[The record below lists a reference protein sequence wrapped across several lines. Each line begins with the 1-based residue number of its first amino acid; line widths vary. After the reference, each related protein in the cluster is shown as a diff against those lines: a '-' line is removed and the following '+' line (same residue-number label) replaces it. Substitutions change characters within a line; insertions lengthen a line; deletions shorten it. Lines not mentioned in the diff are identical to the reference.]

1 MEFNMN
7 INSDI
12 NKNID
17 LLSGLKSEEQ
27 NTSILNTLFS
37 INFENDAPSELINE
51 EEFVFKE
58 DEVAIINYLSNLIP
72 NFQNENK
79 NLLDLKKIKK
89 QIQIDVN
96 ISPKLKE
103 NILNFLSEEKFVLKD
118 FNVNILNKN
127 NVNNKKSTDY
137 MDSLKPNINQKHQ
150 SNNFVKNESKSTNVG
165 KDESKSTDVEKN
177 ESKINIRGNNPLN
190 KDNINISKT
199 FENIYSKDKNINK
212 VENDKKEITNFVK
225 KIKKNNHPN
234 KIYQLPQSNS
244 LKYKQLNEIT
254 SHIDQKTVDNKNLP
268 LINNQISEAS
278 NNNKFNG
285 NKLNN
290 NQILN
295 VQHSIQANNTGS
307 NFSQQNDSSFSNSSY
322 NSVLEN
328 FIDNLDL
335 TQKGWTSKLTSRIE
349 KAIQNGGEEIEFNLK
364 PKNLGLLKVSVKFKN
379 GVGNVKIVTE
389 NSFVTSALNQNENY
403 LQKLFNEQGI
413 NLDFSAQNEG
423 KKFDSRNNSNQNSQN
438 NDKKNSTQSD
448 INIKNSEDD
457 SDIIAKNN
465 SSRHMIN
472 VIA

>member
-1 MEFNMN
+1 MN

-37 INFENDAPSELINE
+37 INFENDTPLELINE

-103 NILNFLSEEKFVLKD
+103 NILNFLSEEKFGLKD

-127 NVNNKKSTDY
+127 NVNSKKSTDY
-137 MDSLKPNINQKHQ
+137 IDNLKPNINLKHQ
-150 SNNFVKNESKSTNVG
+150 SNNSVKNESKLTDVG
-165 KDESKSTDVEKN
+165 KSK
-177 ESKINIRGNNPLN
+177 SKINISGNNPLN
-190 KDNINISKT
+190 KHNINISKT
-199 FENIYSKDKNINK
+199 LENIYSENENINK

-254 SHIDQKTVDNKNLP
+254 SHIDQKIVVNENFA

-285 NKLNN
+285 SKLNN

-307 NFSQQNDSSFSNSSY
+307 NFSQQNDSSFSNSNY

>member
-1 MEFNMN
+1 MN
-7 INSDI
+7 INSDV

-37 INFENDAPSELINE
+37 INFENDTPSELINE

-103 NILNFLSEEKFVLKD
+103 NILNFLSEEKFGLKD

-127 NVNNKKSTDY
+127 NVNNKKSFDY

-165 KDESKSTDVEKN
+165 KDESKSIDVVKN

-199 FENIYSKDKNINK
+199 FENIYSENKNINK

-448 INIKNSEDD
+448 INIKNSEDE

>member
-1 MEFNMN
+1 MN
-7 INSDI
+7 INSDV

-51 EEFVFKE
+51 KEFVFKE

-103 NILNFLSEEKFVLKD
+103 NILNFLSKEKFGLKD

-150 SNNFVKNESKSTNVG
+150 SNHFVKNKSKSTNV
-165 KDESKSTDVEKN
+165 VKN

-199 FENIYSKDKNINK
+199 FENIYSKDKNIDK
-212 VENDKKEITNFVK
+212 AENDKKEITNFVK

-268 LINNQISEAS
+268 LINNQISEPS
-278 NNNKFNG
+278 NNTKFNG
-285 NKLNN
+285 SKLNN

>member
-1 MEFNMN
+1 MN
-7 INSDI
+7 INSDV

-37 INFENDAPSELINE
+37 INFENDTPLELINE

-89 QIQIDVN
+89 QIQIDIN

-103 NILNFLSEEKFVLKD
+103 NILNFLSEEKFGLKD

-127 NVNNKKSTDY
+127 NVNNKKSFDY
-137 MDSLKPNINQKHQ
+137 IDSLKPNINQKHH

-165 KDESKSTDVEKN
+165 KEESKSTNFVKN

-199 FENIYSKDKNINK
+199 FENIYSENKNINK

-448 INIKNSEDD
+448 INIKNSEDE

>member
-1 MEFNMN
+1 MN
-7 INSDI
+7 INSDV

-17 LLSGLKSEEQ
+17 LLSGLKSKEQ

-37 INFENDAPSELINE
+37 INFESDTPLELINE

-89 QIQIDVN
+89 QIRIDIN

-103 NILNFLSEEKFVLKD
+103 NILNFLSEEKFGLKD

-127 NVNNKKSTDY
+127 NVNNKKSFGY

-150 SNNFVKNESKSTNVG
+150 SNNSVKNESKSTNFV
-165 KDESKSTDVEKN
+165 KN

-199 FENIYSKDKNINK
+199 FENIYSEEKNINK
-212 VENDKKEITNFVK
+212 VENDKKETTNFVK

-268 LINNQISEAS
+268 LINNQISEPS

-448 INIKNSEDD
+448 INIKNSEDE

>member
-1 MEFNMN
+1 MN
-7 INSDI
+7 INSDV

-103 NILNFLSEEKFVLKD
+103 NILNFLSEEKFGLKD

-127 NVNNKKSTDY
+127 NVNNKKSFDY

-165 KDESKSTDVEKN
+165 KDESKSTNVVKN

-199 FENIYSKDKNINK
+199 FENIYSENKNINK

-268 LINNQISEAS
+268 LINSQISEPS

-285 NKLNN
+285 SKLNN

-448 INIKNSEDD
+448 INIKNSEDE

>member
-1 MEFNMN
+1 MN
-7 INSDI
+7 INSDV

-37 INFENDAPSELINE
+37 INFENDTPSELINE

-103 NILNFLSEEKFVLKD
+103 NILNILSEEKFGLKD

-127 NVNNKKSTDY
+127 NVNNKKSFDY

-150 SNNFVKNESKSTNVG
+150 SNNFVKNESKSTNV
-165 KDESKSTDVEKN
+165 VKN

-199 FENIYSKDKNINK
+199 FENIYSENKNINK

-448 INIKNSEDD
+448 INIKNSEDE

>member
-1 MEFNMN
+1 MN

-37 INFENDAPSELINE
+37 INFENDTPLELINE

-103 NILNFLSEEKFVLKD
+103 NILNFLSEEKFGLKD

-127 NVNNKKSTDY
+127 NVNSKKSTDY
-137 MDSLKPNINQKHQ
+137 IDNLKPNINLKHQ
-150 SNNFVKNESKSTNVG
+150 SNNSVKNESKLTDVG
-165 KDESKSTDVEKN
+165 KS
-177 ESKINIRGNNPLN
+177 ESKINISGNNPLN
-190 KDNINISKT
+190 KHNINISKT
-199 FENIYSKDKNINK
+199 LENIYSENENINK

-254 SHIDQKTVDNKNLP
+254 SHIDQKIVDNKNFP

>member
-1 MEFNMN
+1 MN
-7 INSDI
+7 INSDV

-27 NTSILNTLFS
+27 STSILNTLFS
-37 INFENDAPSELINE
+37 INFENDIPSELNHE
-51 EEFVFKE
+51 EEFIFKE
-58 DEVAIINYLSNLIP
+58 DEVAIINYLSNFIP

-79 NLLDLKKIKK
+79 YLSDLKKIKK
-89 QIQIDVN
+89 QIQIDLN
-96 ISPKLKE
+96 INPKLKE
-103 NILNFLSEEKFVLKD
+103 NILNFLSEEKFALKD

-127 NVNNKKSTDY
+127 NVNNKKSIDY
-137 MDSLKPNINQKHQ
+137 MDSLKQNINQKHQ
-150 SNNFVKNESKSTNVG
+150 SKNSLKNESKSTNVG
-165 KDESKSTDVEKN
+165 KDESKSTNVVNN

-199 FENIYSKDKNINK
+199 FENIYSEDKNINK

-268 LINNQISEAS
+268 LTNNQISEPS

-295 VQHSIQANNTGS
+295 VQHSIQANNSGS

-413 NLDFSAQNEG
+413 SLDFSAQNEG

-448 INIKNSEDD
+448 INIKNSEDE

>member
-1 MEFNMN
+1 MN
-7 INSDI
+7 INSDV

-37 INFENDAPSELINE
+37 INFESDTPSELIIE

-72 NFQNENK
+72 NFQNKNK
-79 NLLDLKKIKK
+79 NLLDLKKIKN

-103 NILNFLSEEKFVLKD
+103 NILNFLSEEKFGLKD

-127 NVNNKKSTDY
+127 KVNNKKSLDY
-137 MDSLKPNINQKHQ
+137 VDSLKPNINQKHQ
-150 SNNFVKNESKSTNVG
+150 SNNFVKNESKSTIVG
-165 KDESKSTDVEKN
+165 KDGSKSTDVVKI

-199 FENIYSKDKNINK
+199 FENIYSENKNINK

-254 SHIDQKTVDNKNLP
+254 THIDQKTVDNKNLP
-268 LINNQISEAS
+268 LINNQISESS

-364 PKNLGLLKVSVKFKN
+364 PKNLGLLKVSVRFKN

-448 INIKNSEDD
+448 INIKISEDE

>member
-1 MEFNMN
+1 MN
-7 INSDI
+7 INSDV

-103 NILNFLSEEKFVLKD
+103 NILNILSEEKFGLKD

-127 NVNNKKSTDY
+127 NVNNKKSFDY

-165 KDESKSTDVEKN
+165 KDESKSTNVAKN
-177 ESKINIRGNNPLN
+177 ESKINISGNNPLN

-199 FENIYSKDKNINK
+199 FENIYSENKNINK

-448 INIKNSEDD
+448 INIKNSEDE

>member
-1 MEFNMN
+1 MN
-7 INSDI
+7 INSDV

-103 NILNFLSEEKFVLKD
+103 NILNFLSEEKFGLKD

-127 NVNNKKSTDY
+127 NVNNKKSFDY

-150 SNNFVKNESKSTNVG
+150 SNNFVKNESKSNNV
-165 KDESKSTDVEKN
+165 VKN

-199 FENIYSKDKNINK
+199 FENIYSENKNINK

-448 INIKNSEDD
+448 INIKNSEDE

>member
-1 MEFNMN
+1 MN
-7 INSDI
+7 INSDV

-37 INFENDAPSELINE
+37 INFESDTPLELINE

-103 NILNFLSEEKFVLKD
+103 NILNFLSEEKFGLKD

-127 NVNNKKSTDY
+127 NVNNKKSFDY

-150 SNNFVKNESKSTNVG
+150 SNNFVKNESKSTNFV
-165 KDESKSTDVEKN
+165 KN

-199 FENIYSKDKNINK
+199 FENIYSENKNINK

-448 INIKNSEDD
+448 INIKNSEDE

>member
-1 MEFNMN
+1 MN
-7 INSDI
+7 INNNV

-17 LLSGLKSEEQ
+17 LLSGLKSEEP

-37 INFENDAPSELINE
+37 INFENDKPSELINE

-58 DEVAIINYLSNLIP
+58 DEVAIIDYLSNLIP

-89 QIQIDVN
+89 QIQIDIN

-103 NILNFLSEEKFVLKD
+103 NILNFLSEEKFGLKD

-127 NVNNKKSTDY
+127 NVNNKKSFDY
-137 MDSLKPNINQKHQ
+137 MDSLKLNINQKHQ
-150 SNNFVKNESKSTNVG
+150 SNNFVKNESKSNNV
-165 KDESKSTDVEKN
+165 VKN
-177 ESKINIRGNNPLN
+177 ESEINIRGNNPLN
-190 KDNINISKT
+190 KDNINLSKT
-199 FENIYSKDKNINK
+199 FENIYSENKNINK

-379 GVGNVKIVTE
+379 GIGNVKIVTE

-448 INIKNSEDD
+448 INIKNSEDE

>member
-1 MEFNMN
+1 MN
-7 INSDI
+7 INSDV

-89 QIQIDVN
+89 QIEIDIN

-103 NILNFLSEEKFVLKD
+103 NILNFLSEEKFGLKD

-127 NVNNKKSTDY
+127 NVNNKKSFDY

-150 SNNFVKNESKSTNVG
+150 SNNFVKNESKSTNV
-165 KDESKSTDVEKN
+165 VKN

-199 FENIYSKDKNINK
+199 FENIYSENKNINK

-448 INIKNSEDD
+448 INIKNSEDE

>member
-1 MEFNMN
+1 MN
-7 INSDI
+7 INSDV

-37 INFENDAPSELINE
+37 INFENDTPLELINE

-89 QIQIDVN
+89 QIEIDIN

-103 NILNFLSEEKFVLKD
+103 NILNFLSEEKFGLKD

-127 NVNNKKSTDY
+127 NVNSKKSTDY
-137 MDSLKPNINQKHQ
+137 IDNLKPNINLKHQ
-150 SNNFVKNESKSTNVG
+150 SNNSVKNESKLTDVG
-165 KDESKSTDVEKN
+165 KS
-177 ESKINIRGNNPLN
+177 ESKINISGNNPLN
-190 KDNINISKT
+190 KHNINISKT
-199 FENIYSKDKNINK
+199 LENIYSENENINK

-413 NLDFSAQNEG
+413 NLDFLAQNEG
-423 KKFDSRNNSNQNSQN
+423 KKFDFRNNSNQNSQN

-448 INIKNSEDD
+448 INIKNSEDE

>member
-1 MEFNMN
+1 MN
-7 INSDI
+7 INSDV

-37 INFENDAPSELINE
+37 INNENDAPSELINE

-58 DEVAIINYLSNLIP
+58 DEVDTINYLSNLIP

-79 NLLDLKKIKK
+79 NLLDLKKIKN

-103 NILNFLSEEKFVLKD
+103 NILNFLSEENFGLKD

-127 NVNNKKSTDY
+127 NVNNKKSFDY
-137 MDSLKPNINQKHQ
+137 MDGLKPNINQKHQ
-150 SNNFVKNESKSTNVG
+150 SNNLVKNESKSINV
-165 KDESKSTDVEKN
+165 VKN

-199 FENIYSKDKNINK
+199 FENIYSENKNINK
-212 VENDKKEITNFVK
+212 VENVKKEITNFVK

-244 LKYKQLNEIT
+244 LKYKKLNEIT
-254 SHIDQKTVDNKNLP
+254 SHIDQKTVDNKNFP

-278 NNNKFNG
+278 NNNKPNI

-295 VQHSIQANNTGS
+295 VQHTIQANNTGS

-364 PKNLGLLKVSVKFKN
+364 PKNLGFLKVSVNLKN
-379 GVGNVKIVTE
+379 GVANVKIVTE
-389 NSFVTSALNQNENY
+389 NSFVTSAFNQNENY

-413 NLDFSAQNEG
+413 NLDFLAQNED
-423 KKFDSRNNSNQNSQN
+423 KKFSSRNNSNQNSQN

-448 INIKNSEDD
+448 INIKNNEDE

>member
-1 MEFNMN
+1 MN
-7 INSDI
+7 INSDV

-103 NILNFLSEEKFVLKD
+103 NILNFLSEEKFGLKD

-127 NVNNKKSTDY
+127 NVNNKKSFDY

-165 KDESKSTDVEKN
+165 KDESKSTNVVKN

-199 FENIYSKDKNINK
+199 FENIYSENKNINK

-254 SHIDQKTVDNKNLP
+254 SHIDQKTVDNKNFP
-268 LINNQISEAS
+268 LINSQISEPS

-285 NKLNN
+285 SKLNN

-448 INIKNSEDD
+448 INIKNSEDE

>member
-1 MEFNMN
+1 MN
-7 INSDI
+7 INSDV

-37 INFENDAPSELINE
+37 INFENDVPSELINE

-72 NFQNENK
+72 NFQSENK

-103 NILNFLSEEKFVLKD
+103 NILNFLSEEKFGLKD

-127 NVNNKKSTDY
+127 NVNNKKSFDY

-165 KDESKSTDVEKN
+165 KDESKSTNVVKN
-177 ESKINIRGNNPLN
+177 ESKINIRGNNPLD

-199 FENIYSKDKNINK
+199 FENIYSENKNINK

-307 NFSQQNDSSFSNSSY
+307 NFSQQNDSSFSNSNY

>member
-1 MEFNMN
+1 MN
-7 INSDI
+7 INSDV

-37 INFENDAPSELINE
+37 INFENDTPLELINE

-103 NILNFLSEEKFVLKD
+103 NILNFLSEEKFGLKD

-127 NVNNKKSTDY
+127 NVNSKKSTDY
-137 MDSLKPNINQKHQ
+137 IDNLKPNINLKHQ
-150 SNNFVKNESKSTNVG
+150 SNNSVKNESKLTDVG
-165 KDESKSTDVEKN
+165 KS
-177 ESKINIRGNNPLN
+177 ESKINISGNNPLN
-190 KDNINISKT
+190 KHNINISKT
-199 FENIYSKDKNINK
+199 LENIYSENENINK

-364 PKNLGLLKVSVKFKN
+364 PKNLGMLKVSVKFKN

>member
-1 MEFNMN
+1 MN
-7 INSDI
+7 INSDV

-103 NILNFLSEEKFVLKD
+103 NILNFLSEEKFGLKD

-127 NVNNKKSTDY
+127 NVNNKKSFDY

-165 KDESKSTDVEKN
+165 KDESKSTNFVKN

-199 FENIYSKDKNINK
+199 FENIYSENKNINK

-448 INIKNSEDD
+448 INIKNSEDE

>member
-1 MEFNMN
+1 MN
-7 INSDI
+7 INSDV

-103 NILNFLSEEKFVLKD
+103 NILNFLSEEKFGLKD

-127 NVNNKKSTDY
+127 NVNNKKSFDY

-150 SNNFVKNESKSTNVG
+150 SNNFVKNESKSTNV
-165 KDESKSTDVEKN
+165 VKN

-199 FENIYSKDKNINK
+199 FENIYSENKNINK

-448 INIKNSEDD
+448 INIKNSEDE

>member
-1 MEFNMN
+1 MN
-7 INSDI
+7 INSDV

-58 DEVAIINYLSNLIP
+58 DEVAIINYLSKLIP

-103 NILNFLSEEKFVLKD
+103 NILNFLSEEKFGLKD

-127 NVNNKKSTDY
+127 NVNNKKSFDY

-150 SNNFVKNESKSTNVG
+150 SNNVVKNESKST
-165 KDESKSTDVEKN
+165 DVVKN

-199 FENIYSKDKNINK
+199 FENIYSKDKNIDK
-212 VENDKKEITNFVK
+212 AENVKKEITNFVK

-448 INIKNSEDD
+448 INIKNSEDE

>member
-1 MEFNMN
+1 MN
-7 INSDI
+7 INSDV

-103 NILNFLSEEKFVLKD
+103 NILNFLSEEKFGLKD

-127 NVNNKKSTDY
+127 NVNNKKSFDY

-150 SNNFVKNESKSTNVG
+150 SNNFVKNESK
-165 KDESKSTDVEKN
+165 
-177 ESKINIRGNNPLN
+177 INIRENNSLN

-199 FENIYSKDKNINK
+199 FENIYSENKNINK

-448 INIKNSEDD
+448 INIKNSEDE

>member
-1 MEFNMN
+1 MN
-7 INSDI
+7 INSDV

-103 NILNFLSEEKFVLKD
+103 NILNFLSEEKFGLKD

-127 NVNNKKSTDY
+127 NVNNKKSFDY

-150 SNNFVKNESKSTNVG
+150 SNNFVKNESKSTNV
-165 KDESKSTDVEKN
+165 VHN
-177 ESKINIRGNNPLN
+177 ESKINISGNNPVN
-190 KDNINISKT
+190 KNNINISKT
-199 FENIYSKDKNINK
+199 FENIYSENKNINK

-448 INIKNSEDD
+448 INIKNSEDE

>member
-1 MEFNMN
+1 MN
-7 INSDI
+7 INSDV

-37 INFENDAPSELINE
+37 INFENDTPSELINE

-96 ISPKLKE
+96 ISPELKE
-103 NILNFLSEEKFVLKD
+103 NILNILSEEKFGLKD

-127 NVNNKKSTDY
+127 NVNNKKSFDY

-150 SNNFVKNESKSTNVG
+150 SNNFVKNGSKSTSAG
-165 KDESKSTDVEKN
+165 KDESKSTNVVKN

-199 FENIYSKDKNINK
+199 FENIYSEDKNINK

-268 LINNQISEAS
+268 LINNQISEPS

-285 NKLNN
+285 SKLNN

-307 NFSQQNDSSFSNSSY
+307 NFSQQKDSSFSNSSY

-448 INIKNSEDD
+448 INIKNSEDE

>member
-1 MEFNMN
+1 MN
-7 INSDI
+7 ISSDL

-17 LLSGLKSEEQ
+17 LLSSLKNEEQ
-27 NTSILNTLFS
+27 NISILNTLFS
-37 INFENDAPSELINE
+37 INFENDELSEFNNE

-58 DEVAIINYLSNLIP
+58 HEVAIINYLSNLIP

-89 QIQIDVN
+89 QIEIDIN

-103 NILNFLSEEKFVLKD
+103 NLLNFLSEEKFALKD
-118 FNVNILNKN
+118 FNVNVLNKN
-127 NVNNKKSTDY
+127 YVNNKNSTDY
-137 MDSLKPNINQKHQ
+137 IDNLKPNINPKHL
-150 SNNFVKNESKSTNVG
+150 SNNPVKNESKSTNVG
-165 KDESKSTDVEKN
+165 KN
-177 ESKINIRGNNPLN
+177 ESKINISGNNPLN
-190 KDNINISKT
+190 KANINISKT
-199 FENIYSKDKNINK
+199 FENIYPENKNINK

-244 LKYKQLNEIT
+244 LKYKQLNDIT
-254 SHIDQKTVDNKNLP
+254 SHIDQKIVDHKNFP

-290 NQILN
+290 NHILN
-295 VQHSIQANNTGS
+295 AQHSIQANNTGS
-307 NFSQQNDSSFSNSSY
+307 NLYQQNDSSFSNSSY

-328 FIDNLDL
+328 FIDHLDL
-335 TQKGWTSKLTSRIE
+335 TQKGWTSKLASRIE

-379 GVGNVKIVTE
+379 GVGNVKIITE

-413 NLDFSAQNEG
+413 NLDFSAQNED

-438 NDKKNSTQSD
+438 EDKKNSTQSD
-448 INIKNSEDD
+448 INMKNNIEDE

>member
-1 MEFNMN
+1 MN
-7 INSDI
+7 INSDV

-37 INFENDAPSELINE
+37 INFENDAPLELINE

-58 DEVAIINYLSNLIP
+58 DEVAIINYLSNFIP

-89 QIQIDVN
+89 QIEIDIN

-103 NILNFLSEEKFVLKD
+103 NILNFLSEEKFGLKD

-127 NVNNKKSTDY
+127 NVNNKKSFDY

-150 SNNFVKNESKSTNVG
+150 SNNFVKNKSKSTNVG
-165 KDESKSTDVEKN
+165 KDESKSTNVVNN

-199 FENIYSKDKNINK
+199 FENIYSEDKNINK

-268 LINNQISEAS
+268 LINNQISEPS

-295 VQHSIQANNTGS
+295 VQHSIQANNSGS

-448 INIKNSEDD
+448 INIKNSEDE

>member
-1 MEFNMN
+1 MN
-7 INSDI
+7 INSDV

-17 LLSGLKSEEQ
+17 LLSGLKSDEQ

-79 NLLDLKKIKK
+79 NLLDLKKIKN

-96 ISPKLKE
+96 INPKLKE
-103 NILNFLSEEKFVLKD
+103 NILNFLSEEKFGLKD

-127 NVNNKKSTDY
+127 NVNNKKSFDY

-150 SNNFVKNESKSTNVG
+150 SNNFVKNESKSTNV
-165 KDESKSTDVEKN
+165 VKN

-199 FENIYSKDKNINK
+199 FENIYSENKNINK

-268 LINNQISEAS
+268 LINSQISEPS

-285 NKLNN
+285 SKLNN

>member
-1 MEFNMN
+1 MN
-7 INSDI
+7 INSDV

-72 NFQNENK
+72 NFKNENK

-103 NILNFLSEEKFVLKD
+103 NILNFLSEEKFGLKD

-127 NVNNKKSTDY
+127 NVNNKKSFDY

-150 SNNFVKNESKSTNVG
+150 SNNFVKNESKSTNV
-165 KDESKSTDVEKN
+165 VKN
-177 ESKINIRGNNPLN
+177 ESKINIRGNNSLN

-199 FENIYSKDKNINK
+199 FENIYSENKNINK

-307 NFSQQNDSSFSNSSY
+307 NFSQQNDSSFSNSNY

-448 INIKNSEDD
+448 INIKNSEED

>member
-1 MEFNMN
+1 MN
-7 INSDI
+7 INSDV

-103 NILNFLSEEKFVLKD
+103 NILNFLSEEKFGLKD

-127 NVNNKKSTDY
+127 NVNNKKYFDY

-165 KDESKSTDVEKN
+165 KDESKSTNVVKN

-199 FENIYSKDKNINK
+199 FENIYSENKNINK

-448 INIKNSEDD
+448 INIKNSEDE

>member
-1 MEFNMN
+1 MN

-37 INFENDAPSELINE
+37 INFENDTPLELINE

-103 NILNFLSEEKFVLKD
+103 NILNFLSEEKFGLKD

-127 NVNNKKSTDY
+127 NVNSKKSTDY
-137 MDSLKPNINQKHQ
+137 IDNLKPNINLKHQ
-150 SNNFVKNESKSTNVG
+150 SNNSVKNESKLTDVG
-165 KDESKSTDVEKN
+165 KS
-177 ESKINIRGNNPLN
+177 ESKINISGNNPLN
-190 KDNINISKT
+190 KHNINISKT
-199 FENIYSKDKNINK
+199 LENIYSENENINK

-254 SHIDQKTVDNKNLP
+254 SHIDQKIVDNKNFP

-438 NDKKNSTQSD
+438 DDKKNSTQSD

>member
-1 MEFNMN
+1 MN
-7 INSDI
+7 INSDV

-37 INFENDAPSELINE
+37 INFENDIPSELINE

-89 QIQIDVN
+89 QIEIDIN

-103 NILNFLSEEKFVLKD
+103 NILNFLSEEKFGLKD

-127 NVNNKKSTDY
+127 NVNNKKSFDY

-165 KDESKSTDVEKN
+165 KDESKSIDVVKN

-190 KDNINISKT
+190 KDNMNISKT
-199 FENIYSKDKNINK
+199 FENIYSENKNINK

-448 INIKNSEDD
+448 INIKNSEDE

>member
-1 MEFNMN
+1 MN
-7 INSDI
+7 INSDV

-37 INFENDAPSELINE
+37 INFENDTPLELINE

-103 NILNFLSEEKFVLKD
+103 NILNFLSEEKFGLKD

-127 NVNNKKSTDY
+127 NVNNKKSFDY
-137 MDSLKPNINQKHQ
+137 MDSLKPNINQKHHA
-150 SNNFVKNESKSTNVG
+150 NNFVKNESKSTNFV
-165 KDESKSTDVEKN
+165 KN

-199 FENIYSKDKNINK
+199 FENIYSENKNINK

>member
-1 MEFNMN
+1 MN
-7 INSDI
+7 INSDV

-37 INFENDAPSELINE
+37 INFENDTPSELINE

-103 NILNFLSEEKFVLKD
+103 NILNFLSEEKFGLKD

-127 NVNNKKSTDY
+127 NVNNKKSFDY

-150 SNNFVKNESKSTNVG
+150 SNNFVKNESKSTNFV
-165 KDESKSTDVEKN
+165 KN

-199 FENIYSKDKNINK
+199 FENIYSENKNINK
-212 VENDKKEITNFVK
+212 VENDKKEMTNFVK

-254 SHIDQKTVDNKNLP
+254 SHIDQKTVDNKNFP

-448 INIKNSEDD
+448 INIKNSEDE

>member
-1 MEFNMN
+1 MN
-7 INSDI
+7 INSDV

-58 DEVAIINYLSNLIP
+58 DEVAIINYLSELIP
-72 NFQNENK
+72 NFKNENK

-89 QIQIDVN
+89 QIQINLN

-103 NILNFLSEEKFVLKD
+103 NILNFLSEEKFGLKN

-127 NVNNKKSTDY
+127 NVNNKKSFDY

-165 KDESKSTDVEKN
+165 KDESKSTNFVKN

-199 FENIYSKDKNINK
+199 FENIYSENKNINK

-225 KIKKNNHPN
+225 KVKKNIHPN

>member
-1 MEFNMN
+1 MN
-7 INSDI
+7 INSDV

-27 NTSILNTLFS
+27 NTSILNSLFS
-37 INFENDAPSELINE
+37 INLESDTPLELINE

-79 NLLDLKKIKK
+79 NLLDLKKIKN

-103 NILNFLSEEKFVLKD
+103 NILNFLSEEKFGLKD

-127 NVNNKKSTDY
+127 NVNNKKSFDY
-137 MDSLKPNINQKHQ
+137 MDSLKPNINQKNQ

-165 KDESKSTDVEKN
+165 KDESKSTNVVKN
-177 ESKINIRGNNPLN
+177 ESKINIRGNNSLN

-199 FENIYSKDKNINK
+199 FENIYSENKNINK

-307 NFSQQNDSSFSNSSY
+307 NLYQQNDSSFSNSSY

-448 INIKNSEDD
+448 INIKNSEDE